1 MKRRNFIWSAILAM
15 PAFSWAKASFLRTD
29 KTKAI
34 AKNGFLIRADE
45 SRYSGVQKK
54 VGNDLLRCVVSCED
68 NDSGLLMGTTTAN
81 SLIEKG
87 GPPLHV
93 HLLQDEILFVAS
105 GNFIFQIGKEIF
117 KAKTGDAAFIP
128 RGVHHT
134 FANPVDNNPGTL
146 ISIHQPGDKQ
156 MEADFKTVASGKFP
170 KSWENDPTIV
180 GPPIKLD

>member
-81 SLIEKG
+81 SLIEK
-87 GPPLHV
+87 
-93 HLLQDEILFVAS
+93 LL
-105 GNFIFQIGKEIF
+105 
-117 KAKTGDAAFIP
+117 
-128 RGVHHT
+128 
-134 FANPVDNNPGTL
+134 
-146 ISIHQPGDKQ
+146 
-156 MEADFKTVASGKFP
+156 
-170 KSWENDPTIV
+170 TI
-180 GPPIKLD
+180 